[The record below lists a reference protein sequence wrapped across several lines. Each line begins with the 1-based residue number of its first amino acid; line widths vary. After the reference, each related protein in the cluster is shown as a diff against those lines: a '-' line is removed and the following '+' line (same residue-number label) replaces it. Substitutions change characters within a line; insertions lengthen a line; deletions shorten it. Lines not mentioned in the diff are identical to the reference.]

1 MYPIRIFYIGSTEYI
16 LVTLDSPLIINSFH
30 IFLHATFSEWFEF
43 LNKICIG
50 YVLKSA
56 DVLTL
61 VSRRYSEN
69 SSNTHTRR
77 HSCTSSDFH
86 TQSCTPAHTP
96 HTRTHKHT
104 PTHTCIHPCT
114 CMHNHIHP
122 RTCIYTCTHL
132 CTPVHTCAN
141 LCTPVHTYAHLC
153 TPMHTRTHPR
163 IPHTYPLMVLT

>member
-1 MYPIRIFYIGSTEYI
+1 MRLRKQQQLGEK
-16 LVTLDSPLIINSFH
+16 
-30 IFLHATFSEWFEF
+30 
-43 LNKICIG
+43 KICIG

-69 SSNTHTRR
+69 SSNTHTCR
-77 HSCTSSDFH
+77 HLCTSSDFH
-86 TQSCTPAHTP
+86 THPCTPAHTP

-132 CTPVHTCAN
+132 CTPVHT
-141 LCTPVHTYAHLC
+141 YAHLC
-153 TPMHTRTHPR
+153 THVHTSAH
-163 IPHTYPLMVLT
+163 PHTPANTTHIPADALNLINHMKLQ